1 MNKDIIYIDVEDDIT
16 AIIGKVKQSREKIVA
31 LVPPKR
37 VGVLQSAVN
46 LRLLNRMAAQNSK
59 HLVLISNNA
68 ALAALAA
75 AAKIPVAKNLQ
86 SKPEVG
92 AAPAEE
98 ADSDEDI
105 IDGTQLP
112 VGELARTADRGAA
125 FSSVS
130 PAVDEAVRENAAEE
144 AAIGKV
150 AAARPRPVRARASG
164 AKVPNFDRFRKKLVL
179 IGAGGALLIGLLVW
193 AIVFAPRATVV
204 IAARTT
210 GTPVNARVTLDPAAA
225 TSLTDGTLKSVTKQ
239 TKKDQAIE
247 FTATGKKD
255 VGERAA
261 GTITIQNCDSNTSFT
276 IPAGTAFTD
285 SSGRQFTNGATTTVP
300 GFSGSAS
307 VCRATRAN
315 AGKATVSVTAAAI
328 GGEYN
333 LSARGYTIAGVSGDV
348 YANGTDMSGGSSRT
362 ITVVS
367 SEDVQKATEQLAEQ
381 KTDDIKRDLT
391 RQFDKAFVT
400 IDQSF
405 KIDQASPTSAPAVDQ
420 ETTDGRAKLT
430 SSVTYSLS
438 AVAKSEVKQ
447 YLDDYFKVQLKGKDD
462 QRVYDNGSDE
472 AKFSN
477 ITPSDNGKFAVNLVT
492 NAKLGPKIEDEDVKQ
507 LAAGKR
513 YGEIQS
519 SLEAIQGVQSVDVKY
534 SPFWVTAAPD
544 DTKRISVEFKL
555 NDD

>member
-46 LRLLNRMAAQNSK
+46 LRLLNRMATQNNK
-59 HLVLISNNA
+59 HLVLISSNA
-68 ALAALAA
+68 ALTALAA

-86 SKPEVG
+86 SKPEVS

-144 AAIGKV
+144 AVVG
-150 AAARPRPVRARASG
+150 AAATRPRPVRARTSST
-164 AKVPNFDRFRKKLVL
+164 KVPNFDRFRKKLVL

-210 GTPVNARVTLDPAAA
+210 GTPVNARVTLDPAAS
-225 TSLTDGTLKSVTKQ
+225 TSLTEGVLKSLTKQ
-239 TKKDQAIE
+239 TKKDQTIE
-247 FTATGKKD
+247 FAATGKKD
-255 VGERAA
+255 VGERAS
-261 GTITIQNCDSNTSFT
+261 GTITVQNCDSNTSFT

-285 SSGRQFTNGATTTVP
+285 SSGHQFTNAAAATVP

-307 VCRATRAN
+307 VCRSTRVN

-333 LSARGYTIAGVSGDV
+333 LSARSYTIAGVSGDV
-348 YANGTDMSGGSSRT
+348 YANGTDMAGGSSRT

-367 SEDVQKATEQLAEQ
+367 GEDIQKATEQLAEQ
-381 KTDDIKRDLT
+381 KSDDVKRDLT
-391 RQFDKAFVT
+391 KQFDKTFIA

-405 KIDQASPTSAPAVDQ
+405 KIDQASPTSVPAADQ
-420 ETTDGRAKLT
+420 ESTDGKAKLT

-462 QRVYDNGSDE
+462 QRVYDNGSSE

-477 ITPSDNGKFAVNLVT
+477 ITPSENGKFAVNLVT
-492 NAKLGPKIEDEDVKQ
+492 NAKLGPKIEDEDVKKI
-507 LAAGKR
+507 AAGKR

-534 SPFWVTAAPD
+534 SPFWVTAAPN

>member
-46 LRLLNRMAAQNSK
+46 LRLLNRMAAQNHK
-59 HLVLISNNA
+59 HLVLISSNA
-68 ALAALAA
+68 ALTALAA

-92 AAPAEE
+92 AAPAEV
-98 ADSDEDI
+98 ADTDEDI

-112 VGELARTADRGAA
+112 IGELARTADRGAA

-144 AAIGKV
+144 AVVGVA
-150 AAARPRPVRARASG
+150 AAARPRPVRARTSAT
-164 AKVPNFDRFRKKLVL
+164 KVPNFDRFRKKLVL

-193 AIVFAPRATVV
+193 AIMFAPRATVV

-239 TKKDQAIE
+239 TKKDQTIE
-247 FTATGKKD
+247 FAATGKKD
-255 VGERAA
+255 VGERAT
-261 GTITIQNCDSNTSFT
+261 GTITVQNCDSNTSFT

-285 SSGRQFTNGATTTVP
+285 SSGHQFTNAAAATVP

-307 VCRATRAN
+307 VCRSTRVN
-315 AGKATVSVTAAAI
+315 AGKATISVTAAAI

-333 LSARGYTIAGVSGDV
+333 LSARSYTIAGVSGDV
-348 YANGTDMSGGSSRT
+348 YANGTDMAGGSSRT

-391 RQFDKAFVT
+391 KQFDKTFIA

-405 KIDQASPTSAPAVDQ
+405 KIDQANPTSAPTVDQ
-420 ETTDGRAKLT
+420 ETTDGKAKLT

-462 QRVYDNGSDE
+462 QRVYDNGSGE

-492 NAKLGPKIEDEDVKQ
+492 NAKLGPKIEDEDVKK

-534 SPFWVTAAPD
+534 SPFWVTAAPND
-544 DTKRISVEFKL
+544 IKRISVEFKL